1 MLKTNSSV
9 TSAAGNK
16 ARCHFN
22 VPMVCLFY
30 GSGALGDELR
40 PCSLQKDNL

>member
-1 MLKTNSSV
+1 MPKTNSSV